1 MRLFRHGANID
12 PKSDRARHSRCPD
25 SVSSRKKAVTVDP
38 TAHEKHRS
46 GDRSHK
52 AIRHSAKERK
62 NDSLQAADRFSC
74 ESDGGQRQRM
84 AKQLLPSTTSSRSA

>member
-12 PKSDRARHSRCPD
+12 PKSDRARHSRL
-25 SVSSRKKAVTVDP
+25 SSRKKAVAVDP